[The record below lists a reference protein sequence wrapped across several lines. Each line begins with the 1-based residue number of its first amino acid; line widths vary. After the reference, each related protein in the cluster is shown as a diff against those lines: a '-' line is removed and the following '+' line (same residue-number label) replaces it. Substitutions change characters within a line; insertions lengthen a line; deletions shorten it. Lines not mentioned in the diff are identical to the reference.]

1 MGNHYPIRLHISP
14 FEDPGKGGYMTIEN
28 RNKVEKLTMTVEE
41 AGEALGIS
49 RATAYM
55 LANTGR
61 IPVIRISDRRL
72 IVPIKALGE
81 LLASAI
87 KV

>member
-1 MGNHYPIRLHISP
+1 MAIESQNKTERLVMS
-14 FEDPGKGGYMTIEN
+14 
-28 RNKVEKLTMTVEE
+28 VEE

-61 IPVIRISDRRL
+61 LPAIRISDRRI
-72 IVPIKALGE
+72 IVPRKAIE
-81 LLASAI
+81 NLLASAG
-87 KV
+87 KQE